1 MGARL
6 YRPSTPEGAQLKLS
20 FSPEETAFQ
29 AEVRAFI
36 AAHFPPH
43 APFVPGKPHERRWS
57 AALLARG
64 WAAYQWPVEHGGTGW
79 SMAQRYIWERE
90 TALAGVPARL
100 GGMGMFML
108 APVLYTYG
116 SAAQC
121 QRFLPGILRNE
132 VEWCQGYSEPE
143 AGSDLAALRTRAVRD
158 GDSYVVDG
166 SKTWTSYAHVADWIF
181 CLVRT
186 ETCERKQDG
195 ISFLLIDMRTPGI
208 RVQPIVTIDG
218 RHSSLNSV
226 VFDAVRVP
234 VENRIGDEGRGWRY
248 AKGLLTHERTG
259 LAFVAD
265 SIRRLRRLRAAAAQ
279 TPSGDGGMLI
289 DEPLF
294 AAKLAE
300 VEIDLMGLEIT
311 ELRTLAQTA
320 SGQAPGA
327 QSSILKLQGTMVLQ
341 RLTELF
347 VECAGREAL
356 PYDVDDAT
364 LRFRDEIS
372 TYLIGRSASIAG
384 GSNEVQRNIIA
395 KHVLGLA

>member
-1 MGARL
+1 MH
-6 YRPSTPEGAQLKLS
+6 LS
-20 FSPEETAFQ
+20 FSEQEQSFRVEA
-29 AEVRAFI
+29 RHFI
-36 AAHFPPH
+36 AAHFPPE
-43 APFVPGKPHERRWS
+43 APFVAGKTDERRWA

-64 WAAYQWPVEHGGTGW
+64 WAAYQWPVEFGGTGW
-79 SMAQRYIWERE
+79 SLTEKYIWERE

-121 QRFLPGILRNE
+121 RRFLPGILRNE

-143 AGSDLAALRTRAVRD
+143 AGSDLAALRTRAARD
-158 GDSYVVDG
+158 GDDYIVDG
-166 SKTWTSYAHVADWIF
+166 TKTWTSYAHIADWIF

-186 ETCERKQDG
+186 EACERKQDG
-195 ISFLLIDMRTPGI
+195 ITFLLIDMKTPGI
-208 RVQPIVTIDG
+208 SVQPIVTIDG
-218 RHSSLNSV
+218 RHSTLNSV
-226 VFDAVRVP
+226 AFEGVRVP
-234 VENRIGDEGRGWRY
+234 VENRIGEEGQGWRY

-265 SIRRLRRLRAAAAQ
+265 SIRRLRRLREVAAR
-279 TPSGDGGMLI
+279 TPAGDGGLLI

-300 VEIDLMGLEIT
+300 VEVDLMGLEIT
-311 ELRTLAQTA
+311 ELRTLAETA
-320 SGQAPGA
+320 AGAAPGA
-327 QSSILKLQGTMVLQ
+327 QSSILKLQGTLVLQ

-347 VECAGREAL
+347 VECAGPQAL
-356 PYDVDDAT
+356 PYDFGDDSM
-364 LRFRDEIS
+364 RFREDIS